1 MEANRVHHSEPKIRL
16 GIMGCGAITKL
27 KHVPIAL
34 SHPDIAIMALV
45 DSDPERADLLK
56 RAFGLTCRVSNDYR
70 AVLGDVD
77 AVLVAVPNY
86 LHVAVTT
93 ELLRAKVHVLCE
105 KPLAMDADGA
115 RQCCAAAN
123 DSGKLLAVVAPRRF
137 YDSTVVLRTLLDERV
152 LGTFTSYDW
161 ENGAPFGW
169 QSATGFLF
177 QKKLVGGGVL
187 LDEGVHFLDTLQ
199 SLFGPATC
207 LRYQDDNWGSG
218 IEANALLEME
228 HDGPYGK
235 IQGSLRLSR
244 TYELKNR
251 LLVSGD
257 RATAEIRRSDVD
269 KVYVSSELQG
279 KSIVAAY
286 QQPRPPLDAFY
297 IQLDNFVKA
306 IRGDEKL
313 IVDGVAAL
321 QTIQLIESS
330 YQSAERFPEPWLEVH
345 PVAVEEVR

>member
-34 SHPDIAIMALV
+34 SHPEIMIAALV
-45 DSDPERADLLK
+45 DSDQERADLLK
-56 RAFGLTCRVSNDYR
+56 RSFGLNCRVNNDYR
-70 AVLGDVD
+70 PVLGDVD

-115 RQCCAAAN
+115 RQCCAAAEE
-123 DSGKLLAVVAPRRF
+123 SGRLLAVVAPRRF
-137 YDSTVVLRTLLDERV
+137 YDSTVVLRTLLDERA

-169 QSATGFLF
+169 QNATGFLF
-177 QKKLVGGGVL
+177 QKKLAGGGVL

-199 SLFGPATC
+199 SLFGPAIC
-207 LRYQDDNWGSG
+207 VRYQDDNWGSG

-235 IQGSLRLSR
+235 IRGSLRLSR

-251 LLVSGD
+251 LLVRGD
-257 RATAEIRRSDVD
+257 RAAAEIRRSEVD

-279 KSIVAAY
+279 KPMVAAY
-286 QQPRPPLDAFY
+286 QQPAAPQDAFY
-297 IQLDNFVKA
+297 MQLDNFVKA

-313 IVDGVAAL
+313 VVDGVAAL

-330 YQSAERFPEPWLEVH
+330 YQRAERFPEPWLEVE
-345 PVAVEEVR
+345 PVAMEEVR